1 MPRVSE
7 TQIQRYTDALALRD
21 LNYTYDRIA
30 RRLRLTSPQAARNL
44 VNHGLRRAGRSNEIQ
59 TREVRI
65 QHNNR
70 TTTVT
75 APVLVGFTTLNS
87 MTFGIEL
94 EVVELTERGAAVAM
108 RDGGYQCNEA
118 GYDHSV
124 MPTWK
129 VVRDSSVSGYNG
141 SCEVVSPVLTGN
153 DGLTEIRTVAGI
165 LRTAG
170 AKVNKTCGMHI
181 HIGVDNALTVEQ
193 QARVIVMHQMW
204 QPAFDALLTEQRIYD
219 RDPDYPTRHHYAKK
233 RTRRQ
238 AFALAADWAD
248 AGDRH
253 ARRRVASND
262 DRYHAINVNAFYKYG
277 TFEIRSHQGSTNGKN
292 ASAWIALNTGFMQW
306 AASFN
311 NGLSC
316 CPVEEGEYTHNQREM
331 NDNAMKVVKAAR
343 IQVLKELTAH
353 LLAGDFIT
361 QEVHDYLC
369 SRAGRAGQGTN

>member
-1 MPRVSE
+1 MPN
-7 TQIQRYTDALALRD
+7 INPNNIALYERALVLRD
-21 LNYTYDRIA
+21 RGYTFQRIA
-30 RRLRLTSPQAARNL
+30 EDCGWTNSATARHGWLQGLRL
-44 VNHGLRRAGRSNEIQ
+44 AGRANEIP
-59 TREVRI
+59 TRAVRI

-75 APVLVGFTTLNS
+75 APVLVGFTTCNS

-129 VVRDSSVSGYNG
+129 VVRDSSVQGYAG

-233 RTRRQ
+233 RTRTE
-238 AFALAADWAD
+238 AFALADDWRN

-253 ARRRVASND
+253 SRRSVASHN
-262 DRYHAINVNAFYKYG
+262 DRYHACNVNAFYKYG

-306 AASFN
+306 AASISEGFFIT
-311 NGLSC
+311 
-316 CPVEEGEYTHNQREM
+316 PVEVCEYTHYQREM